1 MPIISEEQS
10 KEETTRW
17 SKGSIEIDGTEV
29 QYWVKHFEEGS
40 EWGIDGGRIS
50 KLECRADG
58 ETILHYDRG
67 WDMEPETELGYRAYA
82 ILTKMYN

>member
-1 MPIISEEQS
+1 M
-10 KEETTRW
+10 W

-50 KLECRADG
+50 KLECRANG
-58 ETILHYDRG
+58 KTILSYDRG
-67 WDMEPETELGYRAYA
+67 WDMEPETELDYQAFA
-82 ILTKMYN
+82 ILTERFN

>member
-1 MPIISEEQS
+1 M
-10 KEETTRW
+10 W
-17 SKGSIEIDGTEV
+17 SKGSIEIEGTEV

-58 ETILHYDRG
+58 ETLLHYERG
-67 WDMEPETELGYRAYA
+67 WDKKPTTKLAKQAYA
-82 ILTKMYN
+82 TMLKMYN